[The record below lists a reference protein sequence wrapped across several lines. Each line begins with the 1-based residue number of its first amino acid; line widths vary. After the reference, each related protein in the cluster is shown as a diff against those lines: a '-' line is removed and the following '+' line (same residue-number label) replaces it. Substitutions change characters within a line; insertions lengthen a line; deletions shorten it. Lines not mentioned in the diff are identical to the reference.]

1 MKIGSSNIKKMSKF
15 THLHVHTEFSLL
27 DGLSKISKLV
37 AKTKEYGQTHLAI
50 TDHGAMYGAIEFYKK
65 TTKEGII
72 PIIGCEVY
80 LAKNSRFDKE
90 KQDANHLILLSENF
104 EGYQNL
110 MKIVTLG
117 FTEGFYYKPRV
128 DKEILK
134 KFAKGIICTTAC
146 PAGRVQKLLVEEN
159 YEEAKK
165 ELQEYEN
172 IFGSKNVYIELQRHH
187 FDRFA
192 IASSV
197 PLEIKPKL
205 LEMHENHIKAEK
217 GLIKLS
223 RELGIP
229 LIATN
234 DSHYINQDDAA
245 AQDALVCIQSGK
257 MLTDINRIRYIDTP
271 DFYLKSTDEMVK
283 EFEDLPDA
291 IDNTQKLAD
300 RCQIEI
306 TIGQWYFPKIKLS
319 KGKTAGETLKDMAYA
334 GAKEKFL
341 EITPEITERLNYEL
355 ETIEKKGYSPYF
367 LLESG
372 IVNFADEAGIY
383 TNTRG
388 SAAGSLV
395 SYCCGITTVDPLRF
409 RLPFER
415 FLNPFRPSPPDID
428 LDVADIH
435 RDSLIAYLADTYGKE
450 KVGQIC
456 TFGTMKARA
465 AVRDIGRVMGMPYS
479 KVDLIS
485 KTIPEGSQGFPMT
498 LKKALEITPELNKMK
513 DNDLEVAKLL
523 EMAQKVEG
531 NARHISVHAAAVIV
545 GPDDLVK
552 FTPLQLETGGG
563 DRVITQ
569 YEMHASEDIGLIKLD
584 ILGISNLTILAN
596 AVKIVEALHNVK
608 IEIKKLPL
616 DDKETYDMLARGETF
631 GVFQM
636 AGGGMTKYLI
646 DLHPERIED
655 LMAMV
660 ALYRPG
666 PMASIPE
673 YISRK
678 RDPKQIKYYVPGLEK
693 ILDMSYGIIT
703 YQDDV
708 LFMAIDLAG
717 YNWEEADKFRR
728 AIGKKIPEEMEKQH
742 SKFVDG
748 CVEFGHIPR
757 DKAEE
762 LFKQIETFAAYGF
775 NKAHA
780 ASYGIVSYWTAYVKA
795 HYPVEYM
802 TALMSVEAADTDK
815 IVTAIGECEKLGI
828 RVLSPDINESRTD
841 FTVVDLVKDQWLTE
855 GRAKETGKAI
865 RFGLSAI
872 KNVGESAITAILA
885 ARKQGDFKSFTDF
898 LRRVDLSKVNK
909 KVVESLIKAGA
920 LDRWGNR
927 AQLLLSLPIIRDNT
941 VKLQKGKDSSQV
953 GLFSSVSHSE
963 DSTDHLPDIPEM
975 PLDDKLKL
983 EKELLGFYLTDH
995 PVKKIVRIVA
1005 NQISHKINQLDPT
1018 LHLNQMVTIA
1028 GVVSRVRLVNTK
1040 KNNSKMAFITLE
1052 DDTMQIDCVVFPKLY
1067 AENPIFYTE
1076 DTALIIK
1083 GKVDNRDDKLQIV
1096 VESVFPIDTKQT
1108 PQDMVHEIFVK
1119 NGTPKDRLEK
1129 VSNLL
1134 KTHKGDHEIVIA
1146 IESGNNLKKIK
1157 LPYKVDFTPEL
1168 EKEVEKSLQG

>member
-1 MKIGSSNIKKMSKF
+1 MSKF

-27 DGLSKISKLV
+27 DGLSKISRLV
-37 AKTKEYGQTHLAI
+37 AKTKEFGQTHLAI

-65 TTKEGII
+65 ATKEEIK
-72 PIIGCEVY
+72 PIIGCEIY

-90 KQDANHLILLSENF
+90 KQDANHLILLSENY

-110 MKIVTLG
+110 MKIVTTG
-117 FTEGFYYKPRV
+117 FMEGFYYKPRV
-128 DKEILK
+128 DKEVL
-134 KFAKGIICTTAC
+134 AKYSKGLICSTAC
-146 PAGRVQKLLVEEN
+146 PAGRVQRLLVEDN
-159 YEEAKK
+159 YEAAKK
-165 ELQEYEN
+165 ELQDYEQ
-172 IFGSKNVYIELQRHH
+172 IFGSNNIFIELQRHH
-187 FDRFA
+187 YDRYA
-192 IASSV
+192 LSPSV
-197 PLEIKPKL
+197 PEDIKPKL
-205 LEMHENHIKAEK
+205 LEMHENQIKGEK

-245 AQDALVCIQSGK
+245 AQDALICVQSGK
-257 MLTDINRIRYIDTP
+257 MLSDINRMRYIDTP
-271 DFYLKSTDEMVK
+271 DFYLKSPDEMAA
-283 EFEDLPDA
+283 EFEDLPEA
-291 IDNTQKLAD
+291 IENTQKIAD
-300 RCQIEI
+300 RCEI
-306 TIGQWYFPKIKLS
+306 SITLGEWYFPKIKLPE
-319 KGKTAGETLKDMAYA
+319 GKSAGEVLRENAYN
-334 GAKEKFL
+334 GCKEIFGSVSK
-341 EITPEITERLNYEL
+341 EQSARLDYEL
-355 ETIEKKGYSPYF
+355 DIIEKKGYSPYF

-372 IVNFADEAGIY
+372 IVNYANDAGIY

-435 RDSLIAYLADTYGKE
+435 RDDLIHYLANTYGAE

-498 LKKALEITPELNKMK
+498 LKKALDTTPELQKMK
-513 DNDLEVAKLL
+513 DSDSEVARLL
-523 EMAQKVEG
+523 AMAQKVEG

-569 YEMHASEDIGLIKLD
+569 YEMHASEDVGLIKLD
-584 ILGISNLTILAN
+584 ILGISNLSILAN
-596 AVKIVEALHNVK
+596 AVRIVEAIHHVK
-608 IEIKKLPL
+608 IDIKKLPL
-616 DDKETYDMLARGETF
+616 DDKKTYEMLARGETF

-636 AGGGMTKYLI
+636 AGGGMTKYLM

-666 PMASIPE
+666 PMGSIPE
-673 YISRK
+673 YIERK
-678 RDPKQIKYYVPGLEK
+678 RDPSKIKYFVPGLEK

-708 LFMAIDLAG
+708 LFMAIQLAG
-717 YNWEEADKFRR
+717 YNWEEADKFRK

-748 CVEFGHIPR
+748 CVEFSHIPR

-815 IVTAIGECEKLGI
+815 VVTAIGECEALGI

-841 FTVVDLVKDQWLTE
+841 FTVVDLPEEMWLPE
-855 GRAKETGKAI
+855 GRARDTGRAI

-872 KNVGESAITAILA
+872 KNVGGTAITAILT
-885 ARKQGDFKSFTDF
+885 ARKDGPFKSFTD
-898 LRRVDLSKVNK
+898 LLHRVDLSKVNK

-927 AQLLLSLPIIRDNT
+927 AQLLAALPIIRENT
-941 VKLQKGKDSSQV
+941 VKLQKGKDSNQV
-953 GLFSSVSHSE
+953 GLFAAVAHTE
-963 DSTDHLPDIPEM
+963 DVTDHLPDMPEM
-975 PLDDKLKL
+975 PLDEKLKL

-1005 NQISHKINQLDPT
+1005 NQISHKVNQLDPT
-1018 LHLNQMVTIA
+1018 LHLNQVVTLA
-1028 GVVSRVRLVNTK
+1028 GIVSRVRLVNTK

-1052 DDTMQIDCVVFPKLY
+1052 DDTKQIDCVVFPKLY
-1067 AENPIFYTE
+1067 AENPLYYTE
-1076 DTALIIK
+1076 DSALIVK
-1083 GKVDNRDDKLQIV
+1083 GKVDNRDDKIQIV
-1096 VESVFPIDTKQT
+1096 VDSVLPIDTKLT
-1108 PQDMVHEIFVK
+1108 PQDMMHEIFVR
-1119 NGTPKDRLEK
+1119 NGTPKERLEK
-1129 VSNLL
+1129 VSELL
-1134 KTHKGDHEIVIA
+1134 KSHKGDHEITIA

-1157 LPYKVDFTPEL
+1157 LPYKVDYTPDL
-1168 EKEVEKSLQG
+1168 EALVEKTLQG

>member
-1 MKIGSSNIKKMSKF
+1 MSKF

-27 DGLSKISKLV
+27 DGLSKIGKLV
-37 AKTKEYGQTHLAI
+37 AKTKEFGQTHLAI
-50 TDHGAMYGAIEFYKK
+50 TDHGAMYGAVEFYKK

-72 PIIGCEVY
+72 PIIGSEVY

-110 MKIVTLG
+110 MKIITSG
-117 FTEGFYYKPRV
+117 FMEGFYYKPRI
-128 DKEILK
+128 DKEILEK
-134 KFAKGIICTTAC
+134 YSKGIICATAC
-146 PAGRVQKLLVEEN
+146 QAGRVQRLLIEDDYN
-159 YEEAKK
+159 AAKK
-165 ELQEYEN
+165 ELQEYED
-172 IFGSKNVYIELQRHH
+172 IFGPKNVFIELQRHH
-187 FDRFA
+187 YDKSA
-192 IASSV
+192 ASSNV
-197 PLEIKPKL
+197 PKEVKPRL
-205 LEMHENHIKAEK
+205 LEMHENQIKAEK

-257 MLTDINRIRYIDTP
+257 MLSDTNRMRYIDTP
-271 DFYLKSTDEMVK
+271 DFYLKSTEEMSK
-283 EFEDLPDA
+283 EFEDLPEA
-291 IDNTQKLAD
+291 IENTQKLAD
-300 RCQIEI
+300 RCQLEI
-306 TIGQWYFPKIKLS
+306 TIGKWYFPKIKLP
-319 KGKTAGETLKDMAYA
+319 KGKTAEEALKDMAYA
-334 GAKEKFL
+334 GAKEKF
-341 EITPEITERLNYEL
+341 PEITVEIKERLEYEL
-355 ETIEKKGYSPYF
+355 EIIGKKGYSPYF

-372 IVNFADEAGIY
+372 IVNFADDAGIY

-435 RDSLIAYLADTYGKE
+435 RDDLIKYLADTYGNE

-485 KTIPEGSQGFPMT
+485 KSIPEGSQGFPMT
-498 LKKALEITPELNKMK
+498 LKKALETTPELKKMK
-513 DNDLEVAKLL
+513 DDDQEVAKLL

-545 GPDDLVK
+545 APDDLVN

-563 DRVITQ
+563 NRIITQ
-569 YEMHASEDIGLIKLD
+569 YEMHASEDIGLMKLD

-596 AVKIVEALHNVK
+596 AVTIAEAIHDVK
-608 IEIKKLPL
+608 IDIKKLPL
-616 DDKETYDMLARGETF
+616 DDKETYEMLARGETF

-636 AGGGMTKYLI
+636 AGDGMTKYLM

-666 PMASIPE
+666 PMGSIPE
-673 YISRK
+673 YVARK
-678 RDPKQIKYYVPGLEK
+678 RDPKLIKYFVPGLEN

-708 LFMAIDLAG
+708 LLMAIQLAG
-717 YNWEEADKFRR
+717 YNWEEADKFRK

-748 CVEFGHIPR
+748 CVEHSHIPR
-757 DKAEE
+757 DRAEE

-815 IVTAIGECEKLGI
+815 IVTAIEECEILGI

-841 FTVVDLVKDQWLTE
+841 FTVVDIPEDQWLPE
-855 GRAKETGKAI
+855 GRARSTGKAI

-872 KNVGESAITAILA
+872 KNVGESAITAILS
-885 ARKQGDFKSFTDF
+885 ARKAGDFKSFTDF

-909 KVVESLIKAGA
+909 KVVESLIRAGA

-927 AQLLLSLPIIRDNT
+927 AQLLAGLPIIRDNT
-941 VKLQKGKDSSQV
+941 VKLLKGKDSSQV
-953 GLFSSVSHSE
+953 SLFTNVSHTE
-963 DSTDHLPDIPEM
+963 DSTDHLPEVPEM
-975 PLDDKLKL
+975 PLDEKLKL

-995 PVKKIVRIVA
+995 PVKKIMRIVT
-1005 NQISHKINQLDPT
+1005 NRITHKINQLDAT
-1018 LHLNQMVTIA
+1018 LHLNQIVTIA

-1052 DDTMQIDCVVFPKLY
+1052 DDTKSIDCVVFPKLY
-1067 AENPIFYTE
+1067 AENPLFYTE
-1076 DTALIIK
+1076 DSALVIK
-1083 GKVDNRDDKLQIV
+1083 GKVDNRDDKIQIV
-1096 VESVFPIDTKQT
+1096 AEFISPIDTKLT
-1108 PQDMVHEIFVK
+1108 PQDMIHEIFVK
-1119 NGTPKDRLEK
+1119 NGTPKDRLER
-1129 VSNLL
+1129 VSELL
-1134 KTHKGDHEIVIA
+1134 KTHHGDHEIIIA

-1157 LPYKVDFTPEL
+1157 LPYKVDYTPEL
-1168 EKEVEKSLQG
+1168 EKQVEKTLAG

>member
-1 MKIGSSNIKKMSKF
+1 MPKF

-27 DGLSKISKLV
+27 DGLSKIGKLV
-37 AKTKEYGQTHLAI
+37 TKTKEFGQTHLAI
-50 TDHGAMYGAIEFYKK
+50 TDHGTMYGAIEFYKK
-65 TTKEGII
+65 TTKENIK

-80 LAKNSRFDKE
+80 LAKNSRLDKE

-110 MKIVTLG
+110 MKIVTTG
-117 FTEGFYYKPRV
+117 FMEGFYYKPRI
-128 DKEILK
+128 DKEILAK
-134 KFAKGIICTTAC
+134 YSKGIICTTAC
-146 PAGRVQKLLVEEN
+146 PAGRVQKLLVEDT

-165 ELQEYEN
+165 ELKEYEQ
-172 IFGSKNVYIELQRHH
+172 IFGSKNVFIELQRHH

-192 IASSV
+192 LSSTV
-197 PLEIKPKL
+197 PSEIKPKL
-205 LEMHENHIKAEK
+205 LELHENHQKGEK

-234 DSHYINQDDAA
+234 DSHYINKDDAA

-257 MLTDINRIRYIDTP
+257 VLTDINRMRYIDTP
-271 DFYLKSTDEMVK
+271 DFYLKSPDEMAA
-283 EFEDLPDA
+283 EFEDLPEA
-291 IDNTQKLAD
+291 IENTQKLAD
-300 RCQIEI
+300 RCNLEI
-306 TIGQWYFPKIKLS
+306 TIGKWYFPKIKLPE
-319 KGKTAGETLKDMAYA
+319 GKTAGETLRDKAYE
-334 GAKEKFL
+334 GAKEKF
-341 EITPEITERLNYEL
+341 PEITEEITKRLDYEL
-355 ETIEKKGYSPYF
+355 EIIENKGYSPYF

-372 IVNFADEAGIY
+372 IVNFADESGFY

-435 RDSLIAYLADTYGKE
+435 RDDLIRYLGDTYGKE

-485 KTIPEGSQGFPMT
+485 KSIPEGSQGFPMT
-498 LKKALEITPELNKMK
+498 LKKALDITPELLKMK
-513 DNDLEVAKLL
+513 DSDPEVATLL
-523 EMAQKVEG
+523 AMAQKVEG

-552 FTPLQLETGGG
+552 FTPLQMETGGG
-563 DRVITQ
+563 NRIITQ
-569 YEMHASEDIGLIKLD
+569 YEMHASEDIGLMKLD

-596 AVKIVEALHNVK
+596 AIKIVEALHHVK
-608 IEIKKLPL
+608 INIKNLPL
-616 DDKETYDMLARGETF
+616 DDKETYEMLARGETF

-636 AGGGMTKYLI
+636 AGGGMTKYLM

-666 PMASIPE
+666 PMGSIPE
-673 YISRK
+673 YIERK
-678 RDPKQIKYYVPGLEK
+678 RDPSKIKYFVPGLEK

-717 YNWEEADKFRR
+717 YNWEEADKFRK

-748 CVEFGHIPR
+748 CVEFSHIPR

-815 IVTAIGECEKLGI
+815 IVTAIGECETLGI
-828 RVLSPDINESRTD
+828 RVLSPDINESLTD
-841 FTVVDLVKDQWLTE
+841 FTVIDLAEDQWLDE
-855 GRAKETGKAI
+855 GRARNTGKAI

-872 KNVGESAITAILA
+872 KNVGESAIKAILS
-885 ARKQGDFKSFTDF
+885 ARADGDFKSFTDF

-909 KVVESLIKAGA
+909 KVVESLIRAGA

-927 AQLLLSLPIIRDNT
+927 AQLLAALPIIRDNT
-941 VKLQKGKDSSQV
+941 VKLQKDKDSNQV
-953 GLFSSVSHSE
+953 GLFATVDHTE
-963 DSTDHLPDIPEM
+963 DATDHLPEIPEM
-975 PLDDKLKL
+975 PLDEKLKL

-995 PVKKIVRIVA
+995 PVKKIMRIVA
-1005 NQISHKINQLDPT
+1005 NQITHKINQLDPT
-1018 LHLNQMVTIA
+1018 LHLNQIVTIA
-1028 GVVSRVRLVNTK
+1028 GVISRVRLVNTK
-1040 KNNSKMAFITLE
+1040 KNNSKMAFITIE
-1052 DDTMQIDCVVFPKLY
+1052 DDSKSIDCVIFPKLY
-1067 AENPIFYTE
+1067 AENPLNYLE
-1076 DTALIIK
+1076 DSALIVK
-1083 GKVDNRDDKLQIV
+1083 GKVDNRDDKIQIV
-1096 VESVFPIDTKQT
+1096 VDSVAVIDTKLT
-1108 PQDMVHEIFVK
+1108 PQDMIHEIFIK
-1119 NGTPKDRLEK
+1119 KGTPTDRLEK
-1129 VSNLL
+1129 VSALL
-1134 KTHKGDHEIVIA
+1134 KAHLGEHEVTIA
-1146 IESGNNLKKIK
+1146 LESGNNLKKIK
-1157 LPYKVDFTPEL
+1157 LPYKVDYTEEL
-1168 EKEVEKSLQG
+1168 EKQVEKTLAG

>member
-1 MKIGSSNIKKMSKF
+1 MPKF

-27 DGLSKISKLV
+27 DGLSKIGKLV
-37 AKTKEYGQTHLAI
+37 AKTKEFGQTHLAI

-65 TTKEGII
+65 TTKEEIK

-90 KQDANHLILLSENF
+90 KQDSNHLILLSENY

-110 MKIVTLG
+110 MKIVTTG
-117 FTEGFYYKPRV
+117 FIEGFYYKPRI
-128 DKEILK
+128 DKEIL
-134 KFAKGIICTTAC
+134 AKYSKGLICTTAC
-146 PAGRVQKLLVEEN
+146 PAGRVQRLIVEEN
-159 YEEAKK
+159 MEEAKK
-165 ELQEYEN
+165 ELMDYEQ
-172 IFGSKNVYIELQRHH
+172 IFGPKNVFIELQRHH
-187 FDRFA
+187 YDRFA
-192 IASSV
+192 LSPSV
-197 PLEIKPKL
+197 PNEIKPKL
-205 LEMHENHIKAEK
+205 LEMHENQVKGEK

-234 DSHYINQDDAA
+234 DSHYINKDDAA
-245 AQDALVCIQSGK
+245 AQDALVCIQTGK
-257 MLTDINRIRYIDTP
+257 MLSDTNRMRYIDTP
-271 DFYLKSTDEMVK
+271 DFYLKSTEEMVS
-283 EFEDLPDA
+283 EFEDLPEA
-291 IDNTQKLAD
+291 IENTQKIAD
-300 RCQIEI
+300 RCNLEI
-306 TIGQWYFPKIKLS
+306 TIGQWYFPKIKLP

-334 GAKEKFL
+334 GAKKKFS
-341 EITPEITERLNYEL
+341 EITQEITDRLNYEL
-355 ETIEKKGYSPYF
+355 ETIENKGYSPYF

-372 IVNFADEAGIY
+372 IVNFADESGIY

-435 RDSLIAYLADTYGKE
+435 RDELIKYLGDTYGKE

-465 AVRDIGRVMGMPYS
+465 AVRDIGRVMGMPYT
-479 KVDLIS
+479 KVDKIS
-485 KTIPEGSQGFPMT
+485 KSIPEGSQGFPMT
-498 LKKALEITPELNKMK
+498 IKKAIEITPELQKQK
-513 DNDLEVAKLL
+513 EADEEVKKLL

-545 GPDDLVK
+545 GPDDLVN

-596 AVKIVEALHNVK
+596 AVKIVEAIHGVK
-608 IEIKKLPL
+608 IEIKKLSL
-616 DDKETYDMLARGETF
+616 DDKETYEMLARGETF

-636 AGGGMTKYLI
+636 AGGGMTKYLM

-673 YISRK
+673 YVARK
-678 RDPKQIKYYVPGLEK
+678 RNPKLVKYFVPGLEN

-708 LFMAIDLAG
+708 LLMAIHLAG
-717 YNWEEADKFRR
+717 YNWEEADKFRK

-748 CVEFGHIPR
+748 CVENGHIPR

-815 IVTAIGECEKLGI
+815 IVTAIGECELLGI

-841 FTVVDLVKDQWLTE
+841 FTVIELKEDQWLPE
-855 GRAKETGKAI
+855 GRARNTGRAI

-872 KNVGESAITAILA
+872 KNVGESAISAILS
-885 ARKQGDFKSFTDF
+885 ARKDGDFKSFTDF

-927 AQLLLSLPIIRDNT
+927 AQLIASLPIIRDNT
-941 VKLQKGKDSSQV
+941 VKLQKGKDASQV
-953 GLFSSVSHSE
+953 GLFESVAHK
-963 DSTDHLPDIPEM
+963 DDVTDHLPDIPEM
-975 PLDDKLKL
+975 PLDEKLKM

-1028 GVVSRVRLVNTK
+1028 GVISRVRLVNTK

-1052 DDTMQIDCVVFPKLY
+1052 DDTKSIDCVIFPKLY
-1067 AENPIFYTE
+1067 AENPPFYIE
-1076 DTALIIK
+1076 DNALLVR

-1096 VESVFPIDTKQT
+1096 VDSVSLVDTKQT
-1108 PQDMVHEIFVK
+1108 PQDMIHEIYVK

-1129 VSNLL
+1129 VSDLL
-1134 KTHKGDHEIVIA
+1134 KTHKGDHEITIA
-1146 IESGNNLKKIK
+1146 IESGNDIKKIT
-1157 LPYKVDFTPEL
+1157 LPYRVDYTPEL
-1168 EKEVEKSLQG
+1168 EKLVEKTLQG